1 MRKLNYLVGL
11 FLMGSLALAG
21 SKGIT
26 KEGYVFTKT
35 KIQLKEYINVLSVE
49 SYKTADD
56 HLEKLRIKDEGG
68 IFKAGTLVYIV
79 SNHKELVEIRP
90 NGSNKIFWTKKEAI
104 K

>member
-35 KIQLKEYINVLSVE
+35 KIQLKEYINVLSVWRMQN
-49 SYKTADD
+49 T
-56 HLEKLRIKDEGG
+56 
-68 IFKAGTLVYIV
+68 
-79 SNHKELVEIRP
+79 
-90 NGSNKIFWTKKEAI
+90 
-104 K
+104 